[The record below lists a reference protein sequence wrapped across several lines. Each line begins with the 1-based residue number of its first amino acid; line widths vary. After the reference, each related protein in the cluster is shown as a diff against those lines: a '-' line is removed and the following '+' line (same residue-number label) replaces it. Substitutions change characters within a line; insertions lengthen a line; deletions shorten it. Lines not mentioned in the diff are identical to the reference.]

1 MVENEVKIYD
11 SKINLR
17 PVNAE
22 NINPNPSLP
31 LKKKELISC
40 IEKSGGNQV
49 LSSAKRRKIK
59 RTKSS
64 GIF

>member
-31 LKKKELISC
+31 LKKIELEQIR
-40 IEKSGGNQV
+40 N
-49 LSSAKRRKIK
+49 
-59 RTKSS
+59 
-64 GIF
+64 